1 MKTENLKQFA
11 ATKLRGNFDQV
22 QATFREFE
30 QTKEKVRRKAVLPPG
45 NETDLPLCVLA
56 YRAGIAEDQIY
67 SASHARFTTNCVI
80 LILTDGSQR
89 NVEGW

>member
-30 QTKEKVRRKAVLPPG
+30 QTKEKVRRKAVLPAG
-45 NETDLPLCVLA
+45 NQTDIPMGVLA
-56 YRAGIAEDQIY
+56 FRAAVPESYVY
-67 SASHARFTTNCVI
+67 SASYARFTTNCII